1 MRRYVKTNSLGVIL
15 WLVASI
21 AVAQTTALIDGPTV
35 ALPGELVVLNSAK
48 SVGDN
53 HKWITP
59 EGLSTAQ
66 AGCDAIN
73 SQVFF
78 ATPKIGK
85 YEFILIV
92 SDKLATIE
100 FARHTVEV
108 KQLTAPEP
116 PPIVTPPP
124 ANPGEFAALRDLSRV
139 YSVRLNDSSTRAAL
153 ATNLKATLT
162 SLKSQCAA
170 GQCPTLS
177 GAQAIVVRS
186 IEDTLLARARQ
197 SRNAD
202 WEAGWRSPNNALIA
216 TYQITTVPRYL
227 DAIDALATG
236 LE

>member
-1 MRRYVKTNSLGVIL
+1 VLL
-15 WLVASI
+15 WFVASI
-21 AVAQTTALIDGPTV
+21 AVAQTTAVIDGPTV

-59 EGLSTAQ
+59 DGLSTAQ

-78 ATPKIGK
+78 ATPKAGK

-92 SDKLATIE
+92 SDKAATIE
-100 FARHTVEV
+100 FARHTVEI

-116 PPIVTPPP
+116 PPIVTPPV
-124 ANPGEFAALRDLSRV
+124 NPGEFAGLRDLSRTN
-139 YSVRLNDSSTRAAL
+139 SVRLNDGATRAAL
-153 ATNLKATLT
+153 STNLKATLT
-162 SLKSQCAA
+162 SLKAQCAA

-186 IEDTLLARARQ
+186 IEDTLLARART

-202 WEAGWRSPNNALIA
+202 WEAVWRSPNNSLIA

-227 DAIDALATG
+227 DAIDALAKG